1 MKLVLDFTHPKLSK
15 WFWFALIVVCLLVVV
30 RQMPV
35 SWISGSLASQTA
47 CRVMLQ
53 QPVGTIW
60 QGSAAL
66 AFSEPNA
73 TEGGCRDPMSV
84 TERFHWS
91 TSCKLF
97 SLTCSTDI
105 QFAALEQPQSILWG
119 LSKSQIAANEIKLP
133 ANILEGLG
141 NPWSTLRPRGELGAR
156 WTDIQLGGIEGL
168 GAMNGILGAANS
180 PSSGVIRI
188 IISNLTSPISPV
200 KPLGGYEISA
210 NIADTG
216 MNWTLSTTSG
226 PLLLKGQGEFSNKGS
241 NGGSKGMHFSGEAN
255 ASPESKESLIGLLS
269 LLGKKE
275 GDTYRLKF

>member
-1 MKLVLDFTHPKLSK
+1 MKLVLDFTHPKLPK
-15 WFWFALIVVCLLVVV
+15 LFWFVLVIACLFVVV
-30 RQMPV
+30 RQLPV
-35 SWISGSLASQTA
+35 SWIGGSLASQTA

-97 SLTCSTDI
+97 SLTCNTDI

-119 LSKSQIAANEIKLP
+119 LSKTQIASNEIKLP

-156 WTDIQLGGIEGL
+156 WTDIQLGGFEGL
-168 GAMNGILGAANS
+168 GGTNGILGGANS

-210 NIADTG
+210 NIADAG

-241 NGGSKGMHFSGEAN
+241 NRGMHFSGEAN

>member
-15 WFWFALIVVCLLVVV
+15 WFWFVLVITCLLVVM

-97 SLTCSTDI
+97 SLTCNTDI

-119 LSKSQIAANEIKLP
+119 LSKIQIASNEIKLP

-141 NPWSTLRPRGELGAR
+141 NPWSTLRPRGEMGAR
-156 WTDIQLGGIEGL
+156 WTDIQLGGFEGL
-168 GAMNGILGAANS
+168 GAILGGADS

-226 PLLLKGQGEFSNKGS
+226 PLLLKGQGELSNKGS